1 MTRTQKIIL
10 VFVIFYVFY
19 DLGMYIL
26 EAINFATYD
35 SISDYRDT
43 LLGAFILTLLIN
55 FFIPEKTVKTNKYIK
70 EEIINDNLNK
80 FNIINN

>member
-26 EAINFATYD
+26 EEINFATYD

-55 FFIPEKTVKTNKYIK
+55 FFIPEKTVKKNKYIK

>member
-26 EAINFATYD
+26 EAIDFAIYD
-35 SISDYRDT
+35 SVSDYRDT
-43 LLGAFILTLLIN
+43 LLGAFILALLIN
-55 FFIPEKTVKTNKYIK
+55 FFIPEKTVKKNKDIK